1 MEEKAAIAPVDLY
14 PRSTTDGLESA
25 TMAHEDEIRRKKR
38 RKRLAYIAV
47 FAVFQTVVILVFAL
61 VVMRVRSPEVE
72 IDSAAVEG
80 LSGPG
85 PSSDY
90 NMTIAAQLKIKNK
103 NFGDYKY
110 ERTAMNISHRGVTV
124 GEGVILNGKAEARDT
139 ETVLVTATVS
149 SVVALSGETSSGILV
164 LESKAALRGK
174 VHLMKMWGIHFPMMK
189 KRKGAEMNC
198 VMQINLASRVV
209 QDMDCDD

>member
-1 MEEKAAIAPVDLY
+1 MDEKAEIAPVNLY
-14 PRSTTDGLESA
+14 PRSTDGLESA
-25 TMAHEDEIRRKKR
+25 TMSYDDEIRRKKR
-38 RKRLAYIAV
+38 RKRLVYIAA

-61 VVMRVRSPEVE
+61 VVMRVRAPEVE
-72 IDSAAVEG
+72 IDSAAVEE
-80 LSGPG
+80 LSGG
-85 PSSDY
+85 ASSHY
-90 NMTIAAQLKIKNK
+90 NMTIVARLKIKNK

-110 ERTAMNISHRGVTV
+110 ERTAMNISHGGVTV

-139 ETVLVTATVS
+139 ETVQVTARVS
-149 SVVALSGETSSGILV
+149 SVVASSNETSSGILV

-189 KRKGAEMNC
+189 KRKGAQMNC
-198 VMQINLASRVV
+198 VMEINLASRVV

>member
-1 MEEKAAIAPVDLY
+1 MDEKAEIAPVNLY
-14 PRSTTDGLESA
+14 PRSTDGLESA
-25 TMAHEDEIRRKKR
+25 TTAYEDEIRMKKR
-38 RKRLAYIAV
+38 RKRLAYIAA

-72 IDSAAVEG
+72 IDTAEVVG
-80 LSGPG
+80 LIGG
-85 PSSDY
+85 PSSHY

-110 ERTAMNISHRGVTV
+110 ERTAMNISHGGVTV
-124 GEGVILNGKAEARDT
+124 GDGLILKGKADARDT
-139 ETVLVTATVS
+139 ETMLVTARVS

-174 VHLMKMWGIHFPMMK
+174 VHLMKMWGMHFPMMK
-189 KRKGAEMNC
+189 KRKVAEMNC
-198 VMQINLASRVV
+198 VMGINLNSRVV

>member
-1 MEEKAAIAPVDLY
+1 MDEKAEIAPVNLY
-14 PRSTTDGLESA
+14 PRSTDGLESA
-25 TMAHEDEIRRKKR
+25 TTSYDDEIRRKKR
-38 RKRLAYIAV
+38 RKRLAYIAA

-72 IDSAAVEG
+72 IDSATVEE
-80 LSGPG
+80 LSAG

-90 NMTIAAQLKIKNK
+90 NMTIVALLKIKNK

-110 ERTAMNISHRGVTV
+110 ERTAMNISHGGGTV
-124 GEGVILNGKAEARDT
+124 GEGVILKGKAEARDT
-139 ETVLVTATVS
+139 EKVQVTTRVS
-149 SVVALSGETSSGILV
+149 SVVAQSREASSGILV

-198 VMQINLASRVV
+198 VIMINLASGVV

>member
-1 MEEKAAIAPVDLY
+1 MDEKAEIAPVNLY
-14 PRSTTDGLESA
+14 PRSTDGLESA
-25 TMAHEDEIRRKKR
+25 TMSYDDEIRRKKR
-38 RKRLAYIAV
+38 RKRLVYIAA

-72 IDSAAVEG
+72 IDSATVEE
-80 LSGPG
+80 LSGG
-85 PSSDY
+85 ASSHY
-90 NMTIAAQLKIKNK
+90 NMTIIARLKIKNK

-110 ERTAMNISHRGVTV
+110 ERTAMNISYGGVTV

-139 ETVLVTATVS
+139 ETVQVTARVS
-149 SVVALSGETSSGILV
+149 SVVALSNETSSGILV

-189 KRKGAEMNC
+189 KRKGAQMNC
-198 VMQINLASRVV
+198 VMEINLASGVV